1 MSLRCFNEGIAVYLG
16 KQYDNIDYEKFNCS
30 LEELITQKNID
41 YYNYFIIVNY
51 LIKNKDKKYVLKL
64 LKNKNFAIK
73 ELENIYKDV
82 KKQF

>member
-1 MSLRCFNEGIAVYLG
+1 MSLRCFNEGIALYLG

-51 LIKNKDKKYVLKL
+51 LIKNKDKKYVLEL

-73 ELENIYKDV
+73 ELENIYEDV

>member
-1 MSLRCFNEGIAVYLG
+1 MYLG

-51 LIKNKDKKYVLKL
+51 LIKNKDKKYVLEL

-73 ELENIYKDV
+73 ELENIYEDV

>member
-1 MSLRCFNEGIAVYLG
+1 MSLRCFNEGIALYLG
-16 KQYDNIDYEKFNCS
+16 KQYDNIDYEKLNCS

-51 LIKNKDKKYVLKL
+51 LIKNKDKKYVLEL

-73 ELENIYKDV
+73 ELENIYEDV

>member
-1 MSLRCFNEGIAVYLG
+1 MSKV

-51 LIKNKDKKYVLKL
+51 LIKNKDKKYVLEL

-73 ELENIYKDV
+73 ELENIYEDV
-82 KKQF
+82 KKQI